1 MEMRMSRDNL
11 RILDTRSMENFDFSS
26 IGDNKSITH
35 IIVDDM
41 EIFEGNYEPNYES
54 LKFITSTLGVESIS
68 CILFTVYDV
77 KTVKIFD
84 FDGSVMLERDGHF
97 MDKEKIRWF
106 NSKISVNDFVSN
118 FDVYVGSFKEVD
130 IPHEIKWLLL
140 RNLNSLQNLSN
151 LDLRLMLRDSFLSE
165 SDTLLRKSD
174 TCFDNIMLKE
184 FEAGAHHYTN
194 MLDSKIYLSKTL
206 KSKKT
211 DFFKVISDLVPSDPS
226 TIKKSD
232 GYPIIY
238 KLYSAY
244 LFQCAKL
251 KRSLGAISSSFM
263 FYFRALEAYVDGFL
277 VTLEIAEIRDLF
289 NRKGELKKS
298 NAFLVKGQF
307 KNGFGGKW
315 SELKKE
321 LVNEDL
327 IEEINDDCLSY
338 ISDLISLRNN
348 FIMTHGDVKVTDSI
362 LGGVEFNLGN
372 LINSLEDSINQ
383 QKTKWKSL
391 VQYFED
397 FCQIEPGKEFERLI
411 GDERLFKLYA

>member
-1 MEMRMSRDNL
+1 MSRDSL
-11 RILDTRSMENFDFSS
+11 HILDMRNIEKIDLSG
-26 IGDNKSITH
+26 IGDNESITH
-35 IIVDDM
+35 VIVDDM
-41 EIFEGNYEPNYES
+41 EIFKENCESNYES
-54 LKFITSTLGVESIS
+54 FKYITSTLEIESIS

-77 KTVKIFD
+77 KTVKVFD
-84 FDGSVMLERDGHF
+84 LEGRIILDSDGLF
-97 MDKEKIRWF
+97 KEKIRWL
-106 NSKISVNDFVSN
+106 NSKICVNDFISN
-118 FDVYVGSFKEVD
+118 FDLYIGSVKEAD
-130 IPHEIKWLLL
+130 IPDEIKWLLL

-151 LDLRLMLRDSFLSE
+151 LDLRLMLKDSFLSE
-165 SDTLLRKSD
+165 SDTLLRKND

-194 MLDSKIYLSKTL
+194 MLEAKIYLSKTL
-206 KSKKT
+206 KSRKT
-211 DFFKVISDLVPSDPS
+211 DFFKVISDFVPRDPS
-226 TIKKSD
+226 SIKKSD
-232 GYPIIY
+232 GYPIVY

-289 NRKGELKKS
+289 NKSGELKKS
-298 NAFLVKGQF
+298 NVFLVKGQF
-307 KNGFGGKW
+307 KSGFGGKW
-315 SELKKE
+315 NELKKE
-321 LVNEDL
+321 LTNEDL
-327 IEEINDDCLSY
+327 IEEISDDYLNY

-362 LGGVEFNLGN
+362 LGGVEFNLVN

-391 VQYFED
+391 VEYFDD
-397 FCQIEPGKEFERLI
+397 FCQLEPGKEFERFI
-411 GDERLFKLYA
+411 GDEMLFKLYA